1 MAIRFIYIITLVQ
14 VTLSIF
20 ACLLW
25 STHWQSIGL
34 GSAISLVNLWV
45 LSLAWLFIFYKKR
58 VAPSISVVVIKYGI
72 LILVFSQVSKTG
84 WINQNAFVLG
94 IVVNPVALM
103 IGGLISKLT
112 QKKTEDIDVV

>member
-1 MAIRFIYIITLVQ
+1 MAMRFIYIITLVQ
-14 VTLSIF
+14 VTLCFF
-20 ACLLW
+20 ACLVW
-25 STHWQSIGL
+25 STQWLSIVS

-72 LILVFSQVSKTG
+72 LILVFSQIPKTE

-94 IVVNPVALM
+94 ILMNPVALM
-103 IGGLISKLT
+103 IGGIITKLT